1 MVFTRGTKL
10 FELSNHLGNV
20 LVTVS
25 DKKIQHTTDNQT
37 VDYYTADIASASDYY
52 PFGMQMPGRNI
63 TGSTAYRYGFN
74 GKEKDDEVKGE
85 GNQLNFGDRIYDPR
99 GGHWLSVDPL
109 QQKYPYLSPYS
120 AFANDPLNVIDPDGR
135 DIIKIIKTTTFYPS
149 RSSGLDG
156 GSPIGGG
163 ASQSIGYTVIKA
175 PGKDVFFY
183 NTVTVHLSANGGN
196 DKIVAGKPKEF
207 FPNDFQLFGSG
218 ITQSDGMYPSHQVN
232 DPDAI
237 SLAKL
242 APSGLVNYL
251 EKKNPKQYGS
261 LGLMSSSLVVGEA
274 GRELAGNLL
283 LLEGGASFLESTSV
297 DVTKGKFAQP
307 NHANDFSLIG
317 QIKLGVKSIDE
328 AVVNLKSGTW
338 SAAKLPI
345 DYVVRDGQVY
355 YLNTR
360 SIVALTE
367 AGIPKSEWVLENR
380 TGVKTFEDNLTNNLN
395 GSSGYSEVTNRKT
408 GKKTK
413 L

>member
-1 MVFTRGTKL
+1 
-10 FELSNHLGNV
+10 
-20 LVTVS
+20 
-25 DKKIQHTTDNQT
+25 
-37 VDYYTADIASASDYY
+37 
-52 PFGMQMPGRNI
+52 
-63 TGSTAYRYGFN
+63 
-74 GKEKDDEVKGE
+74 
-85 GNQLNFGDRIYDPR
+85 
-99 GGHWLSVDPL
+99 
-109 QQKYPYLSPYS
+109 
-120 AFANDPLNVIDPDGR
+120 
-135 DIIKIIKTTTFYPS
+135 
-149 RSSGLDG
+149 
-156 GSPIGGG
+156 
-163 ASQSIGYTVIKA
+163 
-175 PGKDVFFY
+175 
-183 NTVTVHLSANGGN
+183 
-196 DKIVAGKPKEF
+196 
-207 FPNDFQLFGSG
+207 
-218 ITQSDGMYPSHQVN
+218 
-232 DPDAI
+232 
-237 SLAKL
+237 
-242 APSGLVNYL
+242 
-251 EKKNPKQYGS
+251 
-261 LGLMSSSLVVGEA
+261 MSSSLVVGEA